1 MKKILVADWEEAI
14 CMLYAEELI
23 EDGYDV
29 VTISNPDDFMQT
41 VGVEKPDL
49 ILLDIWMVENGNDT
63 LRRDIRRNLKGIPI
77 LLTTTYTTCKQHLA
91 YLGFDDIVMKS
102 FNLDELKAKINRLQ
116 ERLAPLQAETPQ
128 SDVGTR
134 KAVMAEQ
141 MMSPS
146 RLE

>member
-63 LRRDIRRNLKGIPI
+63 LRRDIRRNLNGIPI
-77 LLTTTYTTCKQHLA
+77 LLTTTYTTCKQHLS

-102 FNLDELKAKINRLQ
+102 FNLGELKAKINRLQ

-146 RLE
+146 RVE

>member
-77 LLTTTYTTCKQHLA
+77 LLTTTYTPCKQHLA

-102 FNLDELKAKINRLQ
+102 FNLGELKAKINRLQ
-116 ERLAPLQAETPQ
+116 DRLAPLQAETPQ

-146 RLE
+146 RVK

>member
-77 LLTTTYTTCKQHLA
+77 LLTTTYTPCKQHLS

-146 RLE
+146 RVE

>member
-116 ERLAPLQAETPQ
+116 DRLAPLQAETPQ

-146 RLE
+146 RVE

>member
-23 EDGYDV
+23 EDGYEV

-77 LLTTTYTTCKQHLA
+77 LLTTTYTPCKQHLA

-102 FNLDELKAKINRLQ
+102 FNLGELKAKINRLQ

-146 RLE
+146 RVE

>member
-63 LRRDIRRNLKGIPI
+63 LRRDIRRNLNGIPI
-77 LLTTTYTTCKQHLA
+77 LLTTTYTPCKQHLA

-102 FNLDELKAKINRLQ
+102 FNLGELKAKINRLQ

-146 RLE
+146 RVE

>member
-63 LRRDIRRNLKGIPI
+63 LRRDIRRNLNGIPI
-77 LLTTTYTTCKQHLA
+77 LLTTTYTTCKQHLS

-146 RLE
+146 RVE

>member
-1 MKKILVADWEEAI
+1 MRKILVADQEEAI

-29 VTISNPDDFMQT
+29 VSISNPDDFMQT

-63 LRRDIRRNLKGIPI
+63 LRRDIRRNLNGIPI
-77 LLTTTYTTCKQHLA
+77 LLTTTYTTCKQHLS

-146 RLE
+146 RVE

>member
-77 LLTTTYTTCKQHLA
+77 LLTTTYTPCKQHLA

-116 ERLAPLQAETPQ
+116 DRLAPLQAETPQ

-146 RLE
+146 RVE

>member
-77 LLTTTYTTCKQHLA
+77 LLTTTYTPCKQHLA

-102 FNLDELKAKINRLQ
+102 FNLGELKAKINRLQ

-146 RLE
+146 RVK

>member
-1 MKKILVADWEEAI
+1 
-14 CMLYAEELI
+14 
-23 EDGYDV
+23 
-29 VTISNPDDFMQT
+29 
-41 VGVEKPDL
+41 
-49 ILLDIWMVENGNDT
+49 MVENGNDT
-63 LRRDIRRNLKGIPI
+63 LRRDIRRNLNGIPI
-77 LLTTTYTTCKQHLA
+77 LLTTTYTPCKQHLA

-102 FNLDELKAKINRLQ
+102 FNLGELKAKINRLQ

-146 RLE
+146 RVE

>member
-63 LRRDIRRNLKGIPI
+63 LRRDIRRNLNGIPI
-77 LLTTTYTTCKQHLA
+77 LLTTTYTTCKQHLS

-102 FNLDELKAKINRLQ
+102 FNLGELKAKINRLQ
-116 ERLAPLQAETPQ
+116 DRLAPLQAETPQ

-146 RLE
+146 RVK